1 MGVGELFAPGTTMV
15 TIVDYIKNWVVEN
28 RNF

>member
-1 MGVGELFAPGTTMV
+1 LFAPGTTMV